1 MPYITS
7 YVERIKGKT
16 KTKKKSNKLGLGKR
30 LALHLDIKLK
40 GDYYIYSNK
49 ILSFYH
55 GMVSR

>member
-1 MPYITS
+1 MLKES
-7 YVERIKGKT
+7 RERQKQ
-16 KTKKKSNKLGLGKR
+16 KKKSNKLGLGKR